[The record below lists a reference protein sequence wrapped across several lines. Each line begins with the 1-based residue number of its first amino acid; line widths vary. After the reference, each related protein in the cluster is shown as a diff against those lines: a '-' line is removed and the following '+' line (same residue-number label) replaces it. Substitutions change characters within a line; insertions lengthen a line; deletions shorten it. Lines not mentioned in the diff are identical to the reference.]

1 MEEIGNT
8 LKKMKTAIVLAAGLG
23 RKVWPYG
30 EFRQKCTLPVANKPI
45 VRRLVENLV
54 EAGCQR
60 IIVVVGHHA
69 QQVRGALADIPNVVF
84 ITQHSLDGTAS
95 AVLAA
100 SEHLENEPYLVV
112 YGDIVTT
119 ADNFRNII
127 DALCSHNVE
136 AAALVQPLG
145 NEDASDWLCAG
156 IDREDSADKSVS
168 RLTGIEGHPR
178 GGSHRLCGVYAFSP
192 TATSYLLRNPGIV
205 TRVPVGGMPPPE
217 SEIAQSLQLMV
228 DDGKTVL
235 ATQANSFF
243 VDVDK
248 PWHVLEANRRLV
260 DHLAKQVTED
270 QVAAG
275 AVISDAAE
283 INGHVVLGKNS
294 VIGPRVVVN
303 GTLIAG
309 ANNNITNGAILHGNI
324 FVGDQCRI
332 SDYCDVGSSAIGNRC
347 IIGHGAEMSGVLF
360 DKVYLYHYCEMSGVF
375 GCATDI
381 GAATV
386 CGTLRFDDRDTQLQV
401 EGRYEVP
408 PYGAN
413 ATYMGDYCRTGVNAM
428 IMPGRRIGSYSVVGP
443 GVILYDDVPSK
454 TMVMAKQELITK
466 PWGPERYGW

>member
-1 MEEIGNT
+1 ME
-8 LKKMKTAIVLAAGLG
+8 TAIVLAAGSG

-30 EFRQKCTLPVANKPI
+30 EFRQKCTIPIANKPI
-45 VRRLVENLV
+45 VRRIVENLLEV
-54 EAGCQR
+54 GCQR
-60 IIVVVGHHA
+60 IIVVVGHQA
-69 QQVRGALADIPNVVF
+69 QQVRGAVADIPNVTFV
-84 ITQHSLDGTAS
+84 TQQTLDGTAS
-95 AVLAA
+95 AALTAA
-100 SEHLENEPYLVV
+100 EHLEAQPYLVIH
-112 YGDIVTT
+112 GDTVTT
-119 ADNFRNII
+119 SENLRNFIEAFHSS
-127 DALCSHNVE
+127 DVE

-145 NEDASDWLCAG
+145 SEDASDWLCAG
-156 IDREDSADKSVS
+156 IGTTEGNIST
-168 RLTGIEGHPR
+168 LTGIEGHPR
-178 GGSHRLCGVYAFSP
+178 GGSHRLCGVYAFLN
-192 TATSYLLRNPGIV
+192 TATTYLLRNPGIV

-217 SEIAQSLQLMV
+217 SEIAQSLQLMI
-228 DDGKTVL
+228 DDGRTVL
-235 ATQANSFF
+235 SVQTSDFF

-248 PWHVLEANRRLV
+248 PWHVLEANKRLV
-260 DHLAKQVTED
+260 DYLAKQVTENQIAD
-270 QVAAG
+270 G
-275 AVISDAAE
+275 AKISDAAE
-283 INGHVVLGKNS
+283 INGHVVLGKNT
-294 VIGPRVVVN
+294 VVGPRVVVN

-332 SDYCDVGSSAIGNRC
+332 SDYCDVGSSTVGNRC

-386 CGTLRFDDRDTQLQV
+386 CGTLRFDDKDTPIQV

-413 ATYMGDYCRTGVNAM
+413 ATYMGDYCRTGVNAI

>member
-1 MEEIGNT
+1 MEI
-8 LKKMKTAIVLAAGLG
+8 KTAIVLAAGLG

-30 EFRQKCTLPVANKPI
+30 EFRQKCTIPVANTPI
-45 VRRLVENLV
+45 VRRIVENLTEV
-54 EAGCQR
+54 GCQR
-60 IIVVVGHHA
+60 IIVVVGHYA
-69 QQVRGALADIPNVVF
+69 QQVRGVLADIPNVTFV
-84 ITQHSLDGTAS
+84 TQHPIDGTAS
-95 AVLAA
+95 AVLSALDL
-100 SEHLENEPYLVV
+100 LEDEPYLVV
-112 YGDIVTT
+112 YGDIVTVP
-119 ADNFRNII
+119 DNFRNLINGVC
-127 DALCSHNVE
+127 LHNAE

-156 IDREDSADKSVS
+156 VGTMESEGKSVS
-168 RLTGIEGHPR
+168 TLTGIEGHPR
-178 GGSHRLCGVYAFSP
+178 GGSRRLCGVYAFRPSVTP
-192 TATSYLLRNPGIV
+192 YLLRNPGIV
-205 TRVPVGGMPPPE
+205 TQVPVGGMPPPE
-217 SEIAQSLQLMV
+217 SEIAQSMQLMV
-228 DDGKTVL
+228 DDGRTVL
-235 ATQANSFF
+235 AVQAEDFF

-248 PWHVLEANRRLV
+248 PWHVLEANKRLV

-270 QVAAG
+270 QIATSAR
-275 AVISDAAE
+275 ISDAAE
-283 INGHVVLGKNS
+283 INGHVILGKNS
-294 VIGPRVVVN
+294 VIGPRVVIN

-332 SDYCDVGSSAIGNRC
+332 SDYCDVDSSAIGNRC
-347 IIGHGAEMSGVLF
+347 IIGHGAEMAGVLF
-360 DKVYLYHYCEMSGVF
+360 DKAYLYHYCEMSGVF

-386 CGTLRFDDRDTQLQV
+386 CGTLRFDDKDTPMQV

-413 ATYMGDYCRTGVNAM
+413 ATYMGDYCRTGVNAI

-454 TMVMAKQELITK
+454 TMIMAKQELVTK

>member
-1 MEEIGNT
+1 MD
-8 LKKMKTAIVLAAGLG
+8 TAIVLAAGLG

-30 EFRQKCTLPVANKPI
+30 EFRQKCTIPVANKPI
-45 VRRLVENLV
+45 VRRIVETLV

-84 ITQHSLDGTAS
+84 VTQHSLDGTAD
-95 AVLAA
+95 AVLTA
-100 SEHLENEPYLVV
+100 SAHLEDQPYLVV
-112 YGDIVTT
+112 YGDVVTT
-119 ADNFRNII
+119 PDNLRNFIKAFRAS
-127 DALCSHNVE
+127 DVE

-156 IDREDSADKSVS
+156 IGTEAVENGSLSK
-168 RLTGIEGHPR
+168 LTGIEGHPR
-178 GGSHRLCGVYAFSP
+178 GGSHRLCGVYAFQRR
-192 TATSYLLRNPGIV
+192 ATTYLLRNPGIV
-205 TRVPVGGMPPPE
+205 TQVPVGGMPPPE

-228 DDGKTVL
+228 DDGSTVL
-235 ATQANSFF
+235 AVEATDFV

-248 PWHVLEANRRLV
+248 PWHVLEANKRFV
-260 DHLAKQVTED
+260 DYLAKQVAED
-270 QVAAG
+270 QIADG
-275 AVISDAAE
+275 AKISDAAE

-309 ANNNITNGAILHGNI
+309 ANNNITNGAILHGSI

-332 SDYCDVGSSAIGNRC
+332 SDYCDVEGSVIGNRC

-375 GCATDI
+375 GSATDI

-386 CGTLRFDDRDTQLQV
+386 CGTLRFDDADTAIQV

-408 PYGAN
+408 PNGAN
-413 ATYMGDYCRTGVNAM
+413 ATYMGDYCRTGVNAI

-454 TMVMAKQELITK
+454 TMIMAKQELVTK

>member
-1 MEEIGNT
+1 MD
-8 LKKMKTAIVLAAGLG
+8 TAIVLAAGLG

-30 EFRQKCTLPVANKPI
+30 EFRQKCTIPVANKPI
-45 VRRLVENLV
+45 VRRVVENLLAV
-54 EAGCQR
+54 GCER
-60 IIVVVGHHA
+60 IIVVVGHYA
-69 QQVRGALADIPNVVF
+69 QQVRGALADIPNTVF
-84 ITQHSLDGTAS
+84 VTQHSLDGTVS
-95 AVLAA
+95 AVLTAL
-100 SEHLENEPYLVV
+100 EHLEDEPYLVI
-112 YGDIVTT
+112 YGDIVTA
-119 ADNFRNII
+119 ADNFRNFVSEFRSS
-127 DALCSHNVE
+127 DVE
-136 AAALVQPLG
+136 AAALVQALG

-156 IDREDSADKSVS
+156 IGTEAVGDRSV
-168 RLTGIEGHPR
+168 LKLNGIEGHPR
-178 GGSHRLCGVYAFSP
+178 GGSYRLCGVYAFQRS
-192 TATSYLLRNPGIV
+192 ATPYLLRNPGIV

-228 DDGKTVL
+228 DDGRPVL
-235 ATQANSFF
+235 AVQTDDFF

-248 PWHVLEANRRLV
+248 PWHVLEANKRCV
-260 DHLAKQVTED
+260 DYLAKQVTKD
-270 QVAAG
+270 DVAAG
-275 AVISDAAE
+275 AKISDAAE

-324 FVGDQCRI
+324 LVGDHCRI
-332 SDYCDVGSSAIGNRC
+332 SDYCDVDSSAIGNRC
-347 IIGHGAEMSGVLF
+347 IIGHGAEMAGVLF

-386 CGTLRFDDRDTQLQV
+386 CGTLRFDDRDTPIQV

-443 GVILYDDVPSK
+443 GVILYEDVPSK

>member
-1 MEEIGNT
+1 MD
-8 LKKMKTAIVLAAGLG
+8 TAIVLAAGLG
-23 RKVWPYG
+23 RKAWPYG
-30 EFRQKCTLPVANKPI
+30 EFRQKCTIPVGNTPI
-45 VRRLVENLV
+45 VRRLVESLV
-54 EAGCQR
+54 ESGCQR
-60 IIVVVGHHA
+60 ILVVVGHHA
-69 QQVRGALADIPNVVF
+69 QQVRGALADLPNVVF
-84 ITQHSLDGTAS
+84 VTQHTPDGTAS
-95 AVLAA
+95 AVLTA
-100 SEHLENEPYLVV
+100 SAHLEDQPYLVIC
-112 YGDIVTT
+112 GDIVT
-119 ADNFRNII
+119 APDNFRNFIQEFR
-127 DALCSHNVE
+127 SSNVE

-156 IDREDSADKSVS
+156 IGTEVVDGKSALT
-168 RLTGIEGHPR
+168 LTGIEGHPR
-178 GGSHRLCGVYAFSP
+178 GGSHRLCGVYAFRSS
-192 TATSYLLRNPGIV
+192 ATSYLLRNPGIV

-217 SEIAQSLQLMV
+217 SEIAQSLQLMI
-228 DDGKTVL
+228 DDGKMVL
-235 ATQANSFF
+235 AVQTTEFL

-248 PWHVLEANRRLV
+248 PWHVLEANDRLV
-260 DHLAKQVTED
+260 AYLAKQVTED

-324 FVGDQCRI
+324 LVGDQCRI

-386 CGTLRFDDRDTQLQV
+386 CGTLRFDDGDTRMRV
-401 EGRYEVP
+401 EGRSEVP

-413 ATYMGDYCRTGVNAM
+413 STYMGDYCRTGVNAI

>member
-1 MEEIGNT
+1 ME
-8 LKKMKTAIVLAAGLG
+8 TAIVLAAGLG

-30 EFRQKCTLPVANKPI
+30 EFRQKCTIPVANKPI
-45 VRRLVENLV
+45 VRRLVESLV

-60 IIVVVGHHA
+60 VVVVVGHHA
-69 QQVRGALADIPNVVF
+69 QQVRGALADMPNVVF
-84 ITQHSLDGTAS
+84 VTQHSPDGTAS
-95 AVLAA
+95 AVLTA
-100 SEHLENEPYLVV
+100 SDHLEDEPYLVV
-112 YGDIVTT
+112 YGDIVT
-119 ADNFRNII
+119 APDNLRNFIKEFRS
-127 DALCSHNVE
+127 ANVE

-145 NEDASDWLCAG
+145 NEDASNWLCAG
-156 IDREDSADKSVS
+156 IGTAEVNGGSAST
-168 RLTGIEGHPR
+168 LTGIEGHPR
-178 GGSHRLCGVYAFSP
+178 SGSHRLCGVYAFRSR
-192 TATSYLLRNPGIV
+192 ATSYLLRNPGIV

-217 SEIAQSLQLMV
+217 SEIAQSLQLMI
-228 DDGKTVL
+228 DEGKTVL
-235 ATQANSFF
+235 AVQTTEFF

-248 PWHVLEANRRLV
+248 PWHVLEANDRLV
-260 DHLAKQVTED
+260 AYLAKQVTED
-270 QVAAG
+270 QVAPG

-294 VIGPRVVVN
+294 VIGPRVIVN

-324 FVGDQCRI
+324 LVGDQCRI

-347 IIGHGAEMSGVLF
+347 IIGHGAEMAGVLF

-386 CGTLRFDDRDTQLQV
+386 CGTLRFDDADTSIQV

-408 PYGAN
+408 SYGSN
-413 ATYMGDYCRTGVNAM
+413 STYMGDYCRTGVNA
-428 IMPGRRIGSYSVVGP
+428 ILMPGRRIGSYSVVGP

-454 TMVMAKQELITK
+454 TMVMVKQELITK

>member
-1 MEEIGNT
+1 MD
-8 LKKMKTAIVLAAGLG
+8 TAIVLAAGLG

-30 EFRQKCTLPVANKPI
+30 EFRQKCTIPVANKPI
-45 VRRLVENLV
+45 VRRVVENLLDA
-54 EAGCQR
+54 ECQR

-69 QQVRGALADIPNVVF
+69 QQVRGALADIPNTVF
-84 ITQHSLDGTAS
+84 VTQHTLDGTVS
-95 AVLAA
+95 AVLTAH
-100 SEHLENEPYLVV
+100 EHLEDQPYLVV
-112 YGDIVTT
+112 YGDTVTT
-119 ADNFRNII
+119 PDNFRNFIQEFRAS
-127 DALCSHNVE
+127 DVE
-136 AAALVQPLG
+136 AAALVQALG
-145 NEDASDWLCAG
+145 DEDASDWLCAG
-156 IDREDSADKSVS
+156 IGTTEVENRQVS
-168 RLTGIEGHPR
+168 KLNGIEGHPR
-178 GGSHRLCGVYAFSP
+178 GGSHRLCGVYAFQSS
-192 TATSYLLRNPGIV
+192 ATPYLLRNPGIV

-228 DDGKTVL
+228 DDGRTVL
-235 ATQANSFF
+235 TVQTTDFF

-248 PWHVLEANRRLV
+248 PWHVLEANKRCV
-260 DHLAKQVTED
+260 DYLSQQVTED
-270 QVAAG
+270 YIAAG
-275 AVISDAAE
+275 AKISDAAE
-283 INGHVVLGKNS
+283 INGHVVLGKNT

-324 FVGDQCRI
+324 RVGDHCRI
-332 SDYCDVGSSAIGNRC
+332 SDYCDVDSSAIGNRC
-347 IIGHGAEMSGVLF
+347 IIGHGAEMAGVLF

-386 CGTLRFDDRDTQLQV
+386 CGTLRFDDKDTPIQV

-413 ATYMGDYCRTGVNAM
+413 ATYMGDYCRTGVNAI

-454 TMVMAKQELITK
+454 TMIMAKQELITK

>member
-1 MEEIGNT
+1 ME
-8 LKKMKTAIVLAAGLG
+8 TAIVLAAGSG

-30 EFRQKCTLPVANKPI
+30 EFRQKCTIPIANKPI
-45 VRRLVENLV
+45 VRRIVEDLLQV
-54 EAGCQR
+54 GCKQ

-69 QQVRGALADIPNVVF
+69 QQVRGAVADIPNIVF
-84 ITQHSLDGTAS
+84 VTQQTLDGTAS
-95 AVLAA
+95 ATLTAV
-100 SEHLENEPYLVV
+100 EHLEAQPYLVIH
-112 YGDIVTT
+112 GDTVTT
-119 ADNFRNII
+119 SENLRNFVKAFRAS
-127 DALCSHNVE
+127 DVE

-145 NEDASDWLCAG
+145 TEDASNYLCAG
-156 IDREDSADKSVS
+156 VGTTDGDNGSLST
-168 RLTGIEGHPR
+168 LTGIEGHPR
-178 GGSHRLCGVYAFSP
+178 GGSHRLCGVYAFQSS
-192 TATSYLLRNPGIV
+192 ATPYLLRNPGIV

-228 DDGKTVL
+228 DDGRTVL
-235 ATQANSFF
+235 AVQTSDFF

-260 DHLAKQVTED
+260 EHLTKQVTED
-270 QVAAG
+270 QVADG
-275 AVISDAAE
+275 AKISDAAE
-283 INGHVVLGKNS
+283 INGHVVLGKNT

-332 SDYCDVGSSAIGNRC
+332 SDYCDVGSSVIGNRC

-386 CGTLRFDDRDTQLQV
+386 CGTLRFDDRDTPIQV

-408 PYGAN
+408 PSGAN
-413 ATYMGDYCRTGVNAM
+413 ATYMGDYCRTGVNAI

>member
-1 MEEIGNT
+1 MD
-8 LKKMKTAIVLAAGLG
+8 TAIVLAAGLG

-30 EFRQKCTLPVANKPI
+30 EFRQKCTIPVANKPI
-45 VRRLVENLV
+45 VRRVVENLLAV
-54 EAGCQR
+54 GCQR
-60 IIVVVGHHA
+60 IVVVVGHHA
-69 QQVRGALADIPNVVF
+69 QQVRGALADIPNTIFV
-84 ITQHSLDGTAS
+84 TQHSLDGTVS

-100 SEHLENEPYLVV
+100 REHLEDQPYLVV

-119 ADNFRNII
+119 AENLRNFVSAFRSG
-127 DALCSHNVE
+127 DVE
-136 AAALVQPLG
+136 AAALVQRLG
-145 NEDASDWLCAG
+145 NEDASDWLGAG
-156 IDREDSADKSVS
+156 IGAADAENGSV
-168 RLTGIEGHPR
+168 LKLNGIEGHPR
-178 GGSHRLCGVYAFSP
+178 GGSHRLCGVYAFKSR
-192 TATSYLLRNPGIV
+192 ATPYLLRNPGIV

-228 DDGKTVL
+228 DDGRTVL
-235 ATQANSFF
+235 AVETEDFF

-248 PWHVLEANRRLV
+248 PWHVLEANNRLV
-260 DHLAKQVTED
+260 DYLAKQVTED
-270 QVAAG
+270 NIAAG
-275 AVISDAAE
+275 AKISDAAE

-347 IIGHGAEMSGVLF
+347 IIGHGAEMAGVLF

-386 CGTLRFDDRDTQLQV
+386 CGTLRFDDKDTAIQV

-413 ATYMGDYCRTGVNAM
+413 ATYMGDYCRTGVNAI

>member
-1 MEEIGNT
+1 MD
-8 LKKMKTAIVLAAGLG
+8 TAIVLAAGLG

-30 EFRQKCTLPVANKPI
+30 EFRQKCTIPVANKPI
-45 VRRLVENLV
+45 VRRVVENLI

-60 IIVVVGHHA
+60 IVVVVGHHA
-69 QQVRGALADIPNVVF
+69 QQVRGALANIPNTVF
-84 ITQHSLDGTAS
+84 VTQHSLDGTAS
-95 AVLAA
+95 AVLTAH
-100 SEHLENEPYLVV
+100 EHLEDQSYLVV

-119 ADNFRNII
+119 AENLRNFMSAFRS
-127 DALCSHNVE
+127 DDVE
-136 AAALVQPLG
+136 AAALVQQLG

-156 IDREDSADKSVS
+156 IETADIENGGVLKLNS
-168 RLTGIEGHPR
+168 IEGHPR
-178 GGSHRLCGVYAFSP
+178 GGSHRLCGVYAFENS
-192 TATSYLLRNPGIV
+192 ATTYLLRNPGIV

-228 DDGKTVL
+228 DDGRTVL
-235 ATQANSFF
+235 AVETEDFF
-243 VDVDK
+243 VDIDK
-248 PWHVLEANRRLV
+248 PWHVLEANNRCV
-260 DHLAKQVTED
+260 DYLAKQITED
-270 QVAAG
+270 HIEAG
-275 AVISDAAE
+275 AKISDAAE

-332 SDYCDVGSSAIGNRC
+332 SDYCDVDSSAIGNRC
-347 IIGHGAEMSGVLF
+347 IIGHGAEMAGVLF

-386 CGTLRFDDRDTQLQV
+386 CGTLRFDDKDTPIQV

-413 ATYMGDYCRTGVNAM
+413 ATYMGDYCRTGVNAI

>member
-1 MEEIGNT
+1 ME
-8 LKKMKTAIVLAAGLG
+8 TAIVLAAGSG

-30 EFRQKCTLPVANKPI
+30 EFRQKCTIPIANKPI
-45 VRRLVENLV
+45 VRRIVEDLLEV
-54 EAGCQR
+54 GCQQ

-69 QQVRGALADIPNVVF
+69 QQVRGAVADIPNIVF
-84 ITQHSLDGTAS
+84 VTQQTLDGTAS
-95 AVLAA
+95 AALTAV
-100 SEHLENEPYLVV
+100 EHLEAQPYLVIH
-112 YGDIVTT
+112 GDTVTT
-119 ADNFRNII
+119 SENLRNFVNAFRAAD
-127 DALCSHNVE
+127 VE

-145 NEDASDWLCAG
+145 SEDASNYLCAG
-156 IDREDSADKSVS
+156 VGTTEGNNGSVS
-168 RLTGIEGHPR
+168 ILTGIEGHPR
-178 GGSHRLCGVYAFSP
+178 GGSHRLCGVYAFQSSV
-192 TATSYLLRNPGIV
+192 TRYLLRNPGIV

-228 DDGKTVL
+228 DDGRTVL
-235 ATQANSFF
+235 AVQTSDFF

-260 DHLAKQVTED
+260 DYLAKQVRED
-270 QVAAG
+270 QVADG
-275 AVISDAAE
+275 AKISDAAE
-283 INGHVVLGKNS
+283 INGHVVLGKNT

-324 FVGDQCRI
+324 FVGNQCRI

-386 CGTLRFDDRDTQLQV
+386 CGTLRFDDKDTPIQV

-408 PYGAN
+408 PSGAN
-413 ATYMGDYCRTGVNAM
+413 ATYMGDYCRTGVNAI

-454 TMVMAKQELITK
+454 TMVMAKQELVTK

>member
-1 MEEIGNT
+1 ME
-8 LKKMKTAIVLAAGLG
+8 MKTAIVLAAGLG

-30 EFRQKCTLPVANKPI
+30 EFRQKCTIPVANTPI
-45 VRRLVENLV
+45 VRRVVENLIEV
-54 EAGCQR
+54 GCQR
-60 IIVVVGHHA
+60 IIVVVGHYA
-69 QQVRGALADIPNVVF
+69 QQVRGVLADIPNVTFV
-84 ITQHSLDGTAS
+84 TQNPIDGTAS
-95 AVLAA
+95 AVLTALDL
-100 SEHLENEPYLVV
+100 LEDEPYLVV
-112 YGDIVTT
+112 HGDIVTT
-119 ADNFRNII
+119 PDNFRNLINGI
-127 DALCSHNVE
+127 CLHNAE
-136 AAALVQPLG
+136 AAALVQRLG

-156 IDREDSADKSVS
+156 VGTTESEGKSVS
-168 RLTGIEGHPR
+168 TLTGIEGHPR
-178 GGSHRLCGVYAFSP
+178 GGSHRLCGVYAFRP
-192 TATSYLLRNPGIV
+192 TATPYLLRNPGIV

-217 SEIAQSLQLMV
+217 SEIAQSMQLMV
-228 DDGKTVL
+228 DDGRTVL
-235 ATQANSFF
+235 AVEAEDFF

-248 PWHVLEANRRLV
+248 PWHVLEANKRLV

-270 QVAAG
+270 QIATG
-275 AVISDAAE
+275 ARISDAAE
-283 INGHVVLGKNS
+283 INGHIVLGKNS
-294 VIGPRVVVN
+294 VIGPRVVIN

-332 SDYCDVGSSAIGNRC
+332 SDYCDVDSSAIGNRC
-347 IIGHGAEMSGVLF
+347 IIGHGAEMAGVLF

-386 CGTLRFDDRDTQLQV
+386 CGTLRFDDRDTPMQV

-413 ATYMGDYCRTGVNAM
+413 ATYMGDYCRTGVNAI

-454 TMVMAKQELITK
+454 TMIMAKQELVTK

>member
-1 MEEIGNT
+1 MD
-8 LKKMKTAIVLAAGLG
+8 TAIVLAAGLG

-30 EFRQKCTLPVANKPI
+30 EFRQKCTIPIANKPI
-45 VRRLVENLV
+45 VRRVVETLV

-84 ITQHSLDGTAS
+84 VTQQSLDGTAD
-95 AVLAA
+95 AVLTA
-100 SEHLENEPYLVV
+100 SAHLEDQPYLVV
-112 YGDIVTT
+112 YGDTVTT
-119 ADNFRNII
+119 PDNLRNFIKAFRAS
-127 DALCSHNVE
+127 DVE
-136 AAALVQPLG
+136 ATALVQALG
-145 NEDASDWLCAG
+145 DEDPCDWLCAG
-156 IDREDSADKSVS
+156 IGTEAVENGSISKIN
-168 RLTGIEGHPR
+168 GIEGHPR
-178 GGSHRLCGVYAFSP
+178 GGSHRLCGVYAFKSS
-192 TATSYLLRNPGIV
+192 ATPYLLRNPGIV

-217 SEIAQSLQLMV
+217 SEIAQSVQLIV

-235 ATQANSFF
+235 AVQAEDFF

-248 PWHVLEANRRLV
+248 PWHVLEANNRFV
-260 DHLAKQVTED
+260 DYLTKQVTED
-270 QVAAG
+270 HIAAG
-275 AVISDAAE
+275 AKISDAAE

-309 ANNNITNGAILHGNI
+309 ANNNITNGAILHGRI
-324 FVGDQCRI
+324 LVGDQCRI
-332 SDYCDVGSSAIGNRC
+332 SDYCDVSSSAVGNRC
-347 IIGHGAEMSGVLF
+347 IIGHGAEMAGVLF

-386 CGTLRFDDRDTQLQV
+386 CGTLRFDDKDTPIQV

-454 TMVMAKQELITK
+454 TMVMAKQELVTK

>member
-1 MEEIGNT
+1 MD
-8 LKKMKTAIVLAAGLG
+8 TAIVLAAGLG

-30 EFRQKCTLPVANKPI
+30 EFRQKCTIPVANKPI
-45 VRRLVENLV
+45 VRRVVENLLA
-54 EAGCQR
+54 AGCQR
-60 IIVVVGHHA
+60 IVVVVGHHA
-69 QQVRGALADIPNVVF
+69 QQVRGALADIPNTVF
-84 ITQHSLDGTAS
+84 VTQHSLDGTVS
-95 AVLAA
+95 AVLTAR
-100 SEHLENEPYLVV
+100 EHLEDQPYLVV
-112 YGDIVTT
+112 YGDTVTT
-119 ADNFRNII
+119 AENLRNFISAFRSN
-127 DALCSHNVE
+127 NVE

-145 NEDASDWLCAG
+145 DEDASDWLCAG
-156 IDREDSADKSVS
+156 IGTTDVENGSVFK
-168 RLTGIEGHPR
+168 LNGIEGHPR
-178 GGSHRLCGVYAFSP
+178 GGSHRLCGVYAFESC
-192 TATSYLLRNPGIV
+192 ATPYLLRNPGIV

-228 DDGKTVL
+228 EDGRTVL
-235 ATQANSFF
+235 AVETADFF

-248 PWHVLEANRRLV
+248 PWHVLEANNRCV
-260 DHLAKQVTED
+260 DYLTKQVTADHIE
-270 QVAAG
+270 AG
-275 AVISDAAE
+275 AKISDAAE

-347 IIGHGAEMSGVLF
+347 IIGHGAEMAGVLF

-386 CGTLRFDDRDTQLQV
+386 CGTLRFDDKDTPIQV

-413 ATYMGDYCRTGVNAM
+413 ATYMGDYCRTGVNAI

>member
-1 MEEIGNT
+1 MD
-8 LKKMKTAIVLAAGLG
+8 TAIVLAAGLG

-30 EFRQKCTLPVANKPI
+30 EFRQKCTIPVANKPI
-45 VRRLVENLV
+45 VRRVVENLLAA
-54 EAGCQR
+54 ECQR

-84 ITQHSLDGTAS
+84 VTQHSLDGTAS
-95 AVLAA
+95 AVLTAL
-100 SEHLENEPYLVV
+100 EHLEDQPYLVV
-112 YGDIVTT
+112 YGDTVTT
-119 ADNFRNII
+119 ADNLRNFIKEFRS
-127 DALCSHNVE
+127 DNVE
-136 AAALVQPLG
+136 AAALVQTLG
-145 NEDASDWLCAG
+145 DEDASDWLCAG
-156 IDREDSADKSVS
+156 IGTADVENKSV
-168 RLTGIEGHPR
+168 LKLNGIEGHPR
-178 GGSHRLCGVYAFSP
+178 GGSHRLCGVYAFQRS
-192 TATSYLLRNPGIV
+192 ATSYLLRNPGIV

-228 DDGKTVL
+228 DDGRTVL
-235 ATQANSFF
+235 AVQTEDFF

-248 PWHVLEANRRLV
+248 PWHVLEANNRLV
-260 DHLAKQVTED
+260 DYLAKQVTED
-270 QVAAG
+270 HVAAG
-275 AVISDAAE
+275 AKISDAAE

-309 ANNNITNGAILHGNI
+309 ANNNITNGAILHGRI

-347 IIGHGAEMSGVLF
+347 IIGHGAEMAGVLF

-386 CGTLRFDDRDTQLQV
+386 CGTLRFDDQDTAIQV
-401 EGRYEVP
+401 EGRYEIP

-413 ATYMGDYCRTGVNAM
+413 ATYMGDYCRTGVNAI

>member
-1 MEEIGNT
+1 MD
-8 LKKMKTAIVLAAGLG
+8 TAIVLAAGLG

-30 EFRQKCTLPVANKPI
+30 EFRQKCTIPVANKPI
-45 VRRLVENLV
+45 VRRIVETLVET
-54 EAGCQR
+54 GCQR

-69 QQVRGALADIPNVVF
+69 QQVRGALADIPNVIFV
-84 ITQHSLDGTAS
+84 TQHSLDGTAD
-95 AVLAA
+95 AVLTA
-100 SEHLENEPYLVV
+100 SEHLEDQPYLVV

-119 ADNFRNII
+119 PDNFRNFIETFRAS
-127 DALCSHNVE
+127 DVA
-136 AAALVQPLG
+136 AAALVQPLD
-145 NEDASDWLCAG
+145 NEDASDWLCASIG
-156 IDREDSADKSVS
+156 TARVENGSLSK
-168 RLTGIEGHPR
+168 LTGIEGHPR
-178 GGSHRLCGVYAFSP
+178 GGSHRLCGVYAFQNS
-192 TATSYLLRNPGIV
+192 ATPYLLRNPGIV

-228 DDGKTVL
+228 DDGSTVL
-235 ATQANSFF
+235 AVETTNFL

-248 PWHVLEANRRLV
+248 PWHVLEANERFV
-260 DHLAKQVTED
+260 DYLAKQVTED
-270 QVAAG
+270 QVGAG
-275 AVISDAAE
+275 SKISDAAE

-332 SDYCDVGSSAIGNRC
+332 SDYCDVGSSVIGNRC
-347 IIGHGAEMSGVLF
+347 IIGHGAEMAGVLF

-375 GCATDI
+375 GSATDI

-386 CGTLRFDDRDTQLQV
+386 CGTLRFDDKDTPIQV

-413 ATYMGDYCRTGVNAM
+413 ATYMGDYCRTGVNAI

-454 TMVMAKQELITK
+454 TMIMAKQELVTK

>member
-1 MEEIGNT
+1 MD
-8 LKKMKTAIVLAAGLG
+8 TAIVLAAGLG

-30 EFRQKCTLPVANKPI
+30 EFRQKCTIPVANKPI
-45 VRRLVENLV
+45 VRRVVENLLD
-54 EAGCQR
+54 AACKR

-69 QQVRGALADIPNVVF
+69 QQVRGALADIPNTVF
-84 ITQHSLDGTAS
+84 VTQHTLDGTAS
-95 AVLAA
+95 AVLTAH
-100 SEHLENEPYLVV
+100 EHIEDQPYLVV
-112 YGDIVTT
+112 YGDTVTT
-119 ADNFRNII
+119 PDNLRNFIQEFR
-127 DALCSHNVE
+127 ASGVE
-136 AAALVQPLG
+136 AAALVQALG
-145 NEDASDWLCAG
+145 DEDASDWLCAG
-156 IDREDSADKSVS
+156 IGTAEVENRQVS
-168 RLTGIEGHPR
+168 KLNGIEGHPR
-178 GGSHRLCGVYAFSP
+178 GGSHRLCGVYAFRRS
-192 TATSYLLRNPGIV
+192 ATPYLLRNPGIV

-228 DDGKTVL
+228 DDGRTVL
-235 ATQANSFF
+235 TVQTTDFF

-248 PWHVLEANRRLV
+248 PWHVLEANKRCV
-260 DHLAKQVTED
+260 DYLTKQVTED
-270 QVAAG
+270 HIAAG
-275 AVISDAAE
+275 AKISDAAE

-303 GTLIAG
+303 GSLIAG

-324 FVGDQCRI
+324 LVGDHCRI
-332 SDYCDVGSSAIGNRC
+332 SDYCDVDSSAIGNRC
-347 IIGHGAEMSGVLF
+347 IIGHGAEMAGVLF

-386 CGTLRFDDRDTQLQV
+386 CGTLRFDDKDTPIQV

-413 ATYMGDYCRTGVNAM
+413 ATYMGDYCRTGVNAI

>member
-1 MEEIGNT
+1 MD
-8 LKKMKTAIVLAAGLG
+8 TAIVLAAGLG

-30 EFRQKCTLPVANKPI
+30 EFRQKCTIPIANKPI
-45 VRRLVENLV
+45 VRRVVETLV

-84 ITQHSLDGTAS
+84 VTQHSLDGTVS
-95 AVLAA
+95 AVLTAL
-100 SEHLENEPYLVV
+100 EHLEDQPYLVV
-112 YGDIVTT
+112 YGDTVTT
-119 ADNFRNII
+119 ADNLHNFIEEFR
-127 DALCSHNVE
+127 SHNVE
-136 AAALVQPLG
+136 AAALVQALG

-156 IDREDSADKSVS
+156 IGTEALENRSLSKIN
-168 RLTGIEGHPR
+168 GIEGHPR
-178 GGSHRLCGVYAFSP
+178 GGSHRLCGVYAFKNS
-192 TATSYLLRNPGIV
+192 ATPYLLRNPGIV

-217 SEIAQSLQLMV
+217 SEIAQSVQLMV
-228 DDGKTVL
+228 EDGRTVL
-235 ATQANSFF
+235 AVQTEDFF

-248 PWHVLEANRRLV
+248 PWHVLEANNRFV
-260 DHLAKQVTED
+260 DYLAKQVTED
-270 QVAAG
+270 HIAAG
-275 AVISDAAE
+275 AKISDAAE
-283 INGHVVLGKNS
+283 IDGHVVLGKNS

-309 ANNNITNGAILHGNI
+309 ANNNITNGAILHGSI
-324 FVGDQCRI
+324 FVGDHCRI
-332 SDYCDVGSSAIGNRC
+332 SDYCDVSSSAIGNRC
-347 IIGHGAEMSGVLF
+347 IIGHGAEMAGVLF

-386 CGTLRFDDRDTQLQV
+386 CGTLRFDDGDTPIQV

-408 PYGAN
+408 PYGSN
-413 ATYMGDYCRTGVNAM
+413 ATYMGDYCRTGVNAI
-428 IMPGRRIGSYSVVGP
+428 IMPGRRIGAYSVVGP

-454 TMVMAKQELITK
+454 TIIMAKQELITK

>member
-1 MEEIGNT
+1 MD
-8 LKKMKTAIVLAAGLG
+8 TAIVLAAGLG

-30 EFRQKCTLPVANKPI
+30 EFRQKCTIPVANKPI
-45 VRRLVENLV
+45 VRRIVETLV

-84 ITQHSLDGTAS
+84 VTQHSLDGTAA
-95 AVLAA
+95 AVLTA
-100 SEHLENEPYLVV
+100 SEHLEDQPYLVV
-112 YGDIVTT
+112 YGDVVTT
-119 ADNFRNII
+119 PDNLRNFIKAFRAS
-127 DALCSHNVE
+127 DVA
-136 AAALVQPLG
+136 AAALVQPLD
-145 NEDASDWLCAG
+145 NEDASDWLCASIG
-156 IDREDSADKSVS
+156 AARVENGSLSK
-168 RLTGIEGHPR
+168 LTGIEGHPR
-178 GGSHRLCGVYAFSP
+178 GGSHRLCGVYAFQP
-192 TATSYLLRNPGIV
+192 CATPYLLRNPGIV

-228 DDGKTVL
+228 DDGRTVL
-235 ATQANSFF
+235 AVETTDFL

-248 PWHVLEANRRLV
+248 PWHVLEANNRLV
-260 DHLAKQVTED
+260 DYLAKRVTED
-270 QVAAG
+270 QVGAG
-275 AVISDAAE
+275 SKISDAAE

-332 SDYCDVGSSAIGNRC
+332 SDYCDVGSSTIGNRC
-347 IIGHGAEMSGVLF
+347 IIGHGAEMAGVLF

-375 GCATDI
+375 GSATDI

-386 CGTLRFDDRDTQLQV
+386 CGTLRFDDGDTAIQV

-408 PYGAN
+408 PDGAN
-413 ATYMGDYCRTGVNAM
+413 ATYMGDYCRTGVNAI

-454 TMVMAKQELITK
+454 TMIMAKQELITK

>member
-1 MEEIGNT
+1 ME
-8 LKKMKTAIVLAAGLG
+8 TAIVLAAGSG

-30 EFRQKCTLPVANKPI
+30 EFRQKCTIPIANKPI
-45 VRRLVENLV
+45 VRRIVEDLLEV
-54 EAGCQR
+54 GCER

-69 QQVRGALADIPNVVF
+69 QQVRGAVADIPNIVF
-84 ITQHSLDGTAS
+84 VTQQVLDGTAS
-95 AVLAA
+95 ATLTAV
-100 SEHLENEPYLVV
+100 EHLEAQPYLVIH
-112 YGDIVTT
+112 GDTVTT
-119 ADNFRNII
+119 SENLRNFVNTFRVS
-127 DALCSHNVE
+127 DVE

-145 NEDASDWLCAG
+145 NEDASNYLCAG
-156 IDREDSADKSVS
+156 VGTTDGDNGSLSI
-168 RLTGIEGHPR
+168 LTGIEGHPR
-178 GGSHRLCGVYAFSP
+178 GGSHRLCGVYAFQSS
-192 TATSYLLRNPGIV
+192 ATPYLLRNPGIV

-228 DDGKTVL
+228 DDGRTVL
-235 ATQANSFF
+235 AVQTSDFL

-248 PWHVLEANRRLV
+248 PWHVLEANRRFV
-260 DHLAKQVTED
+260 DDLTKRITED
-270 QVAAG
+270 RVADG
-275 AVISDAAE
+275 AKISDAAE
-283 INGHVVLGKNS
+283 INGHVVLGKNT

-324 FVGDQCRI
+324 FVGDRCRI

-386 CGTLRFDDRDTQLQV
+386 CGTLRFDDKDTPIQV
-401 EGRYEVP
+401 DGRYEVP
-408 PYGAN
+408 PSGAN
-413 ATYMGDYCRTGVNAM
+413 ATYMGDYCRTGVNAI

>member
-1 MEEIGNT
+1 MIN
-8 LKKMKTAIVLAAGLG
+8 TAIVLAAGLG

-30 EFRQKCTLPVANKPI
+30 EFRQKCTIPVANKPI
-45 VRRLVENLV
+45 VRRVVENLV
-54 EAGCQR
+54 EVGCQR
-60 IIVVVGHHA
+60 IIVVVGHYA
-69 QQVRGALADIPNVVF
+69 QQVRGAVADIPNVVF
-84 ITQHSLDGTAS
+84 VTQHPLDGTAS
-95 AVLAA
+95 AVLTA
-100 SEHLENEPYLVV
+100 SEHLENEPFLVV

-119 ADNFRNII
+119 PENLRIVISDFCAHDV
-127 DALCSHNVE
+127 A

-145 NEDASDWLCAG
+145 SEDASDWLCAG
-156 IDREDSADKSVS
+156 IDTGGTEGPSISK
-168 RLTGIEGHPR
+168 LTGIEGHPR
-178 GGSHRLCGVYAFSP
+178 GGSHRLCGVYAFRSSA
-192 TATSYLLRNPGIV
+192 TAYLLRNPGIV

-217 SEIAQSLQLMV
+217 SEIAQSLQLMI
-228 DDGKTVL
+228 DDGRTVL
-235 ATQANSFF
+235 GIQTHEFC

-248 PWHVLEANRRLV
+248 PWHVLEANNRMV
-260 DHLAKQVTED
+260 DYLAKQVTAD
-270 QVAAG
+270 QIAPG

-347 IIGHGAEMSGVLF
+347 IIGHGAEMAGVLF

-386 CGTLRFDDRDTQLQV
+386 CGTLRFDDKDTAIQV

-408 PYGAN
+408 PSGAN
-413 ATYMGDYCRTGVNAM
+413 ATYMGDYCRTGVNA
-428 IMPGRRIGSYSVVGP
+428 ILMPGRRIGSYSVVGP

-454 TMVMAKQELITK
+454 TIVMAKQELITK